1 MKTTIFPGPDLS
13 LRKKSLYMWGV
24 LAIHL
29 LLAFQYLLVE
39 FLFLS
44 APIRHGHGGGQGLG
58 NAINLSLPSFSIL
71 FMLLILCHIIS
82 LVGARHSIRFIIVS
96 GFGLVIT
103 ATLTLGLLL
112 FSRQSMNLLEMVYS
126 HAILV
131 IISLICSLLIGICMV
146 ISQVWKGHG
155 NENIPQGRDISS
167 FPLPMNRYRNV
178 RPIGEGGVGR
188 IWYAE
193 RTGDGTPVVVKVP
206 RTDDEMTGLSFMQE
220 ISIWR
225 DLEHPHIATLL
236 SANILPVP
244 YIEIEYLPR
253 SVADLKTPHPIP
265 QALQIIQGLVSALIY
280 AHGRGV
286 THCDIKP
293 TNILLTHEGVV
304 KLTDWGLARSGRD
317 RWSVSGFSPTYAAPE
332 QRQIYPECTA
342 STDIWQVG
350 MVFAELLTGRPEIPS
365 GTEPV
370 FQTGEGEKLLSII
383 LKCLVSDPAGRYQSI
398 RELSVDLERIAPERS
413 DDSGY

>member
-1 MKTTIFPGPDLS
+1 
-13 LRKKSLYMWGV
+13 
-24 LAIHL
+24 
-29 LLAFQYLLVE
+29 
-39 FLFLS
+39 
-44 APIRHGHGGGQGLG
+44 
-58 NAINLSLPSFSIL
+58 
-71 FMLLILCHIIS
+71 
-82 LVGARHSIRFIIVS
+82 
-96 GFGLVIT
+96 
-103 ATLTLGLLL
+103 
-112 FSRQSMNLLEMVYS
+112 
-126 HAILV
+126 
-131 IISLICSLLIGICMV
+131 MV

-265 QALQIIQGLVSALIY
+265 QALQIIQGLVSALVY

-293 TNILLTHEGVV
+293 TNILLTHEGMV

-332 QRQIYPECTA
+332 QRQIYPECTTT
-342 STDIWQVG
+342 TDIWQVG

-365 GTEPV
+365 GIEPV

-383 LKCLVSDPAGRYQSI
+383 LKCLVPDPAGRYQSI
-398 RELSVDLERIAPERS
+398 RELSDDLERIAPQIW
-413 DDSGY
+413 DDSGYSIRNITNFRL

>member
-1 MKTTIFPGPDLS
+1 MNTTILPGPDIS
-13 LRKKSLYMWGV
+13 LRKKSRYMWGV
-24 LAIHL
+24 LTIHL
-29 LLAFQYLLVE
+29 LLALQYLLVE

-44 APIRHGHGGGQGLG
+44 VPIKHGHGGGQGMG
-58 NAINLSLPSFSIL
+58 NAINVSLPSFSIL

-82 LVGARHSIRFIIVS
+82 LIGARLSIRFIIGS

-112 FSRQSMNLLEMVYS
+112 FSRQSMNLLETVYA

-131 IISLICSLLIGICMV
+131 ILSLVCSLLIGVYMV
-146 ISQVWKGHG
+146 ISEVRKGHRS
-155 NENIPQGRDISS
+155 EDKPPERDLSS

-178 RPIGEGGVGR
+178 RPIGEGGVGT

-193 RTGDGTPVVVKVP
+193 RMGDGRPVVVKVP
-206 RTDDEMTGLSFMQE
+206 RNDDEMTGLSFMQE
-220 ISIWR
+220 ISIWK

-244 YIEIEYLPR
+244 YIEIEYFPQ
-253 SVADLKTPHPIP
+253 SVADLKTPVPTG
-265 QALQIIQGLVSALIY
+265 QVLQIIQGLVSALLY

-293 TNILLTHEGVV
+293 TNILLNHEGMV

-332 QRQIYPECTA
+332 QRSVYSECTA
-342 STDIWQVG
+342 PTDIWQVG
-350 MVFAELLTGRPEIPS
+350 MVCAELLTGSPKIPS

-370 FQTGEGEKLLSII
+370 FQTDEGVKLLPII
-383 LKCLVSDPAGRYQSI
+383 LKCLAPDQAGRYQSI
-398 RELSVDLERIAPERS
+398 QELSDDLERIAS
-413 DDSGY
+413 